1 MTAQTTAARTG
12 ITLTDTVTLPL
23 EIVTATVAVLAN
35 RGGGKSSVAHLMV
48 ERMFGADLPVVV
60 LDVKGDWWGIRSS
73 ADGAGQGLPFV
84 IFGGDHG
91 DVPLEPT
98 AGELLADL
106 IVDHRVPAVLDLSHM
121 SKTQARNFATAFAER
136 LYRRNRDPLHVVI
149 EEADVLVPQR
159 VTAGEARLLGAMED
173 LAKRGRHRGI
183 GLSILTQ
190 RPQEVAKSVLDL
202 METVVL
208 LRMSGP
214 RSIKAVQ
221 DWISVN
227 ADQDDATVRDVI
239 SSLPALPV
247 GHGWVWSPGFLRILQ
262 RTTFPKFNT
271 FDSHATPAPRQSRVV
286 PKVRAE
292 IDLDTLG
299 AEIAAT
305 RDRARDTDA
314 RTLSTVNAA
323 LRADLAAANER
334 VDAATAQ
341 LADQGRQI
349 SELHAQVV
357 ELESRVQV
365 DVAAAT
371 TTLRQAA
378 GLIGT
383 ALDALTTTGPLS
395 TALTPTLATPTP
407 ATPTPAPASIPAAT
421 QPLNQPRRR
430 ASTPNGVDPKFN
442 AGVNRMIIALARM
455 APLRLTKTQWSTVS
469 GIKHTGGTWTT
480 YLSRLRQAG
489 FVDQNHAGF
498 TLTDAGWS
506 YLGERPAPMTANEL
520 QQHFLSILR
529 KGAGRMLEAIMA
541 AYPRGLTRTQIADAA
556 EIASTG
562 GTFTT
567 YLSDLTR
574 NGLIEKQGNLYVAT
588 DVLMKGADMEIESP
602 RADW

>member
-12 ITLTDTVTLPL
+12 IALTDTVTLPL

-35 RGGGKSSVAHLMV
+35 RGGGKSSVAHLLV
-48 ERMFGADLPVVV
+48 ELMFAADLPVVV
-60 LDVKGDWWGIRSS
+60 LDAKGDWWGIRSS

-91 DVPLEPT
+91 DIPLEPT

-121 SKTQARNFATAFAER
+121 SKTQARSFATAFAER

-173 LAKRGRHRGI
+173 LAKRGRNRGI

-227 ADQDDATVRDVI
+227 ADQDDATVRDVV

-247 GHGWVWSPGFLRILQ
+247 GQGWVWSPGFLRILQ
-262 RTTFPKFNT
+262 RTTFPKFST
-271 FDSHATPAPRQSRVV
+271 FDSHATPAPRQARVV

-292 IDLDTLG
+292 IDLDALG

-314 RTLSTVNAA
+314 SSLSTVNAA

-341 LADQGRQI
+341 LADQDRQI
-349 SELHAQVV
+349 SELQAHVA
-357 ELESRVQV
+357 ELESHLQV

-395 TALTPTLATPTP
+395 TALTPNP
-407 ATPTPAPASIPAAT
+407 ATPAPAPASIPAAT
-421 QPLNQPRRR
+421 PPLNQPHRR
-430 ASTPNGVDPKFN
+430 ASNPNGVDPKFN
-442 AGVNRMIIALARM
+442 AGVKRMIIALARM

-506 YLGERPAPMTANEL
+506 YLGERPASMTAYEL

-588 DVLMKGADMEIESP
+588 DVLMKGADMENESTTN
-602 RADW
+602 

>member
-121 SKTQARNFATAFAER
+121 SKTQARTFATAFAER

-239 SSLPALPV
+239 SSLPALPI

-262 RTTFPKFNT
+262 RTAFPKFNT

-292 IDLDTLG
+292 IDLDALG

-323 LRADLAAANER
+323 LRADLATATER
-334 VDAATAQ
+334 ADTATAQ
-341 LADQGRQI
+341 LAEQERQI
-349 SELHAQVV
+349 SELRAQVAD
-357 ELESRVQV
+357 LESRLQV
-365 DVAAAT
+365 DITAAT

-378 GLIGT
+378 GLIST
-383 ALDALTTTGPLS
+383 ALDALTTPAPVAT
-395 TALTPTLATPTP
+395 TPTPGPTPAPTPEATP
-407 ATPTPAPASIPAAT
+407 ATPRHLDHA
-421 QPLNQPRRR
+421 RRR
-430 ASTPNGVDPKFN
+430 ASTPNGADPKFT

-455 APLRLTKTQWSTVS
+455 APLRLTKTQWSTVA

-489 FVDQNHAGF
+489 FIDQNHAGF
-498 TLTDAGWS
+498 TLTDAGWN
-506 YLGERPAPMTANEL
+506 YLGERPAPMTSNEL

-529 KGAGRMLEAIMA
+529 KGAGRMLEAVMA
-541 AYPRGLTRTQIADAA
+541 AYPGGLTRAQIADAA

-574 NGLIEKQGNLYVAT
+574 NGLIEKQGNQYVAT
-588 DVLMKGADMEIESP
+588 DVLMKGADMEIHST
-602 RADW
+602 AN